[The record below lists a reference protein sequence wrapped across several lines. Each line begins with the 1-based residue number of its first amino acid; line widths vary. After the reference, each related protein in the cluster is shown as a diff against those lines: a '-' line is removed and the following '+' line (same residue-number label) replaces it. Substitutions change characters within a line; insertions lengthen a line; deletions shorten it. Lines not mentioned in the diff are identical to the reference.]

1 MAFRGMGKI
10 GIRSTELTD
19 ASGNA
24 APLIL
29 WAPRANSFTLALASE
44 KQEKRAWLT
53 NECGPSEI
61 VDTVITGKTWTLRV
75 GIQSFDA
82 TDVSFMMD
90 EKIRTSATAI
100 FPEVASIAV
109 PAGGVIPLTGV
120 ASPANAAA
128 VVIDEKYTGKR
139 TLALGDGFTITGGSM
154 TITDAALVGKS
165 VAYMYDR
172 SYTAAETI
180 GLGVAPSDWGVLC
193 FSGVAC
199 GPRFPRPMQVYC
211 PAMDRS
217 GNFDLSVGD
226 DTTLDLEFTPKV
238 KEPFRSAVVVKV

>member
-10 GIRSTELTD
+10 GIRTTELVD
-19 ASGNA
+19 ASGNP
-24 APLIL
+24 APLIM

-61 VDTVITGKTWTLRV
+61 VDTVITGRTWTLRL

-90 EKIRTSATAI
+90 ERIRTSATAV
-100 FPEVASIAV
+100 FPEVGTALGGEAIAMV
-109 PAGGVIPLTGV
+109 
-120 ASPANAAA
+120 SPAPTPNVAA
-128 VVIDEKYTGKR
+128 VVIDEKYSGNR
-139 TLALGDGFTITGGSM
+139 TLTLGGGFTVTGG
-154 TITDAALVGKS
+154 TITVTLPAAAGLA

-172 SYTAAETI
+172 SYTDAETI
-180 GLGVAPSDWGVLC
+180 GLGVAPSDWGKLC

-199 GPRFPRPMQVYC
+199 GPRFPRPMQIYC

-217 GNFDLSVGD
+217 GNFDLAIGD